1 MLEIYGFWRSAAT
14 YRVRVALNLKG
25 LAAHEIPIDLD
36 AGAQDA
42 PGFRTINPQGAVPAL
57 MEDGQPPLTQSLAIL
72 EYLEETHPTP
82 ALLPPDPRGRARVRS
97 LAAAIAC
104 DSHPLIVPRVR
115 NYLMQTIGLD
125 AHQWRAWQTQWF
137 REGLRTVE
145 ARLAGEAGT
154 GQFCHGDSPSVADL
168 CLMSCLAGVRT
179 FKLEVGAL
187 PTVERVAANCLALDA
202 FARAS
207 GHLQPG
213 APAHASGATGP
224 VP

>member
-1 MLEIYGFWRSAAT
+1 MLEMYGFWRSAAT

-25 LAAHEIPIDLD
+25 VAVHEIPVDLD

-42 PGFRTINPQGAVPAL
+42 AGFRAVNPQGAVPAL
-57 MEDGQPPLTQSLAIL
+57 AEDGQPTLTQSLAIL
-72 EYLEETHPTP
+72 EYLEEVHPTP
-82 ALLPPDPRGRARVRS
+82 ALLPGDPRGRARVRS

-115 NYLMQTIGLD
+115 SYLMSTEGFD
-125 AHQWRAWQTQWF
+125 AARWRAWQTQWF
-137 REGLRTVE
+137 GEGLRTVE

-154 GQFCHGDSPSVADL
+154 GEFCHGDSPTFADL
-168 CLMSCLAGVRT
+168 CLMSCVAGVRT
-179 FKLEVGAL
+179 FKLDVGPM
-187 PTVERVAANCLALDA
+187 PTVDRIAARCLKLDA

-213 APAHASGATGP
+213 APAA
-224 VP
+224 